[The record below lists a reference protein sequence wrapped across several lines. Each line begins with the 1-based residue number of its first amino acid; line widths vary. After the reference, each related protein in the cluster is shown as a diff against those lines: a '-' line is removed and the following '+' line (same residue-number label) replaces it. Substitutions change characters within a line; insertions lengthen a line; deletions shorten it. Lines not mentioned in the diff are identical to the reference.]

1 MSEPSPTACFAQTY
15 AEARRKFVV
24 AASNAGLPVD
34 SVLHPGGGRFGEPL
48 ALDVVRD
55 GPASAGRLLVVSSG
69 CHGVEGFGGSGVQ
82 VALLGDAAVR
92 EAAHAAGVAL
102 LHLHALNPHGF
113 SWWRR
118 VTEDGVDLN
127 RNFHDFTQPLPANNA
142 YDPLAA
148 LLLPPTWP
156 PAVDN
161 ETRLFSY
168 AAEHG
173 ERAFQQ
179 AVSGGQY
186 RHPQGLFYGGHAPTW
201 SHRTLRS
208 LLRQHGSA
216 CRHLAWIDLHTGL
229 GPSGHG
235 EKILACREDAET
247 RERAGRWWGDDVT
260 SIYDGSST
268 SAPLSGLIW
277 QAAYEECPQA
287 RYTGITLEYG
297 TVPALDVL
305 AALRADHWM
314 HLHPHPHPQAAAAQR
329 ASIQRRMRDAFYA
342 DTDDWKA
349 RVVAQG
355 IQAVRQ
361 AIDGLGRDGD

>member
-1 MSEPSPTACFAQTY
+1 MPEPSRTACFAQTY

-24 AASNAGLPVD
+24 AAGNAGLPVD
-34 SVLHPGGGRFGEPL
+34 SVLHPGVGRFGEPL

-55 GPASAGRLLVVSSG
+55 GPASAGRLLVISSA
-69 CHGVEGFGGSGVQ
+69 CHGVEGFGGSGMQ

-102 LHLHALNPHGF
+102 LYLHALNPHGF

-118 VTEDGVDLN
+118 VTEDNVDLN
-127 RNFHDFTQPLPANNA
+127 RNFHDFTRPLPPNEA
-142 YDPLAA
+142 YDQLAD

-156 PAVDN
+156 PAADN
-161 ETRLFSY
+161 ETRLFAY

-186 RHPQGLFYGGHAPTW
+186 RHPQGLFYGGSAATW

-208 LLRQHGSA
+208 VLRQQGST

-229 GPSGHG
+229 GPGGYG
-235 EKILACREDAET
+235 EKILAGREDAET
-247 RERAGRWWGDDVT
+247 RERACRWWGDDVT
-260 SIYDGSST
+260 STDDGTST
-268 SAPLSGLIW
+268 SAMLNGQVW

-297 TVPALDVL
+297 TRPALEVL
-305 AALRADHWM
+305 DALRADHWM
-314 HLHPHPHPQAAAAQR
+314 HRVSHQHPQAAAAQC
-329 ASIQRRMRDAFYA
+329 ASIQRRMRDAFYT

-355 IQAVRQ
+355 VLATRQ
-361 AIDGLGRDGD
+361 AIAGLGRDI

>member
-1 MSEPSPTACFAQTY
+1 MPAQAACFAQTY
-15 AEARRKFVV
+15 AEARCKF
-24 AASNAGLPVD
+24 AAAAALAGLSID
-34 SVLHPGGGRFGEPL
+34 SMPHPLAGRDGEAL

-55 GPASAGRLLVVSSG
+55 GPASAERLLVVSSG

-82 VALLGDAAVR
+82 VALLGNADVRTAAQ
-92 EAAHAAGVAL
+92 AADVAL

-118 VTEDGVDLN
+118 VTEEGVDLN
-127 RNFHDFTQPLPANNA
+127 RNFVDFSQPLPANDGYA
-142 YDPLAA
+142 SLAK
-148 LLLPPTWP
+148 LLLPPAWP
-156 PAVDN
+156 PAAEN
-161 ETRLFSY
+161 EAQLFSY
-168 AAEHG
+168 VASQG

-186 RHPQGLFYGGHAPTW
+186 SHPEGLFFGGHAPTW
-201 SHRTLRS
+201 SHRALRAV
-208 LLRQHGSA
+208 LRQHGSA

-229 GPSGHG
+229 GPCGLG
-235 EKILACREDAET
+235 EKILACHEDPET
-247 RERAGRWWGDDVT
+247 RARAHRWWGNEVT

-268 SAPLSGLIW
+268 SAMLSGQVW

-305 AALRADHWM
+305 QALRADHWM
-314 HLHPHPHPQAAAAQR
+314 QGHPQAAAAQR
-329 ASIQRRMRDAFYA
+329 ASIERRMRGVFYA

-349 RVVAQG
+349 AVVTQG
-355 IQAVRQ
+355 IQATLQ
-361 AIDGLGRDGD
+361 AINGLRRD